1 MSVELKRTPLSQCAL
16 EQAPDLSVAHYQ
28 GQRIG
33 RVDFSRDVAGK
44 AAVLVRRPEM
54 EYALYYE
61 EAYPF
66 AVMLF
71 ALWHSGKAVWIAAN
85 NRPATAEKLMQQGCH
100 LLGDWPSGKALLL
113 PSAEGTM
120 ALSALDLQ
128 RSPLTLYTS
137 GSTGQPQAIQKELWQ
152 FQREVDTLEQQWGIE
167 LARSQV
173 LATVS
178 HQHIYG
184 LLFRVLWPLVSGRCF
199 HSKLYLSPESML
211 KAAHEQSAQSAQ
223 SSQSSYWVA
232 SPAQLKRLDELMP
245 WSEISR
251 LKAIFSSGGTLDID
265 VARQIEQQSGQ
276 KLIDI
281 YGSSETGGIAWRKPV
296 SDERWLPFPGVTL
309 APSADQQYL
318 LHSPYLPEGTP
329 CFLQDQLELCKDGR
343 FSLLGRIDRIVK
355 VEEKRLSLNEMEQ
368 ALQQSGRV
376 RQAHCRLWI
385 DKRARIVAVVILTA
399 QGLDTIRQHGRGALI
414 KQLRNQLLNGFETV
428 VLPKKWLFINQLPL
442 SAQGK
447 IDHERIA
454 SLLSLDSRVF
464 PQLQFFSQQDD
475 CVELSLRMQAD
486 LLYFAGHFPGQ
497 PILPGVTQL
506 AWAEKYGKIFFS
518 ITQPFSCM
526 EVIKFKKIIRPGDK
540 LTLQLRWNEGS
551 GKLYFDFSSRIQSHS
566 SGRLLYG
573 AKI

>member
-1 MSVELKRTPLSQCAL
+1 
-16 EQAPDLSVAHYQ
+16 
-28 GQRIG
+28 
-33 RVDFSRDVAGK
+33 
-44 AAVLVRRPEM
+44 M
-54 EYALYYE
+54 EYALYYG

-71 ALWHSGKAVWIAAN
+71 ALWHAGKAVWIAAN
-85 NRPATAEKLMQQGCH
+85 NRPATVEKLMQQGCY
-100 LLGDWPSGKALLL
+100 LLGDWPSGKAMPL

-128 RSPLTLYTS
+128 RSRLTLFTS

-167 LARSQV
+167 LGRSQA

-184 LLFRVLWPLVSGRCF
+184 LLFRVLWPLASGRCF
-199 HSKLYLSPESML
+199 HSQIYLSPESLL
-211 KAAHEQSAQSAQ
+211 KAAHEQSAQ

-232 SPAQLKRLDELMP
+232 SPAQLKRLDELTP
-245 WSEISR
+245 WSGIRR
-251 LKAIFSSGGTLDID
+251 LKAIFSSGGTMDLD
-265 VARQIEQQSGQ
+265 VARQIEQYSGQ

-296 SDERWLPFPGVTL
+296 SDERWFPFPGITIE
-309 APSADQQYL
+309 PSADQQHL
-318 LHSPYLPEGTP
+318 LRSPYLPTTTPATP
-329 CFLQDQLELCKDGR
+329 CLLNDKLELCKDGR
-343 FSLLGRIDRIVK
+343 FNLLGRIDRIVK

-368 ALQQSGRV
+368 ALQQSGWV
-376 RQAHCRLWI
+376 RQAHCRPWI
-385 DKRARIVAVVILTA
+385 GKRVRIVAVVILTA
-399 QGLDTIRQHGRGALI
+399 QGLDYVKQHGRGALI
-414 KQLRNQLLNGFETV
+414 KQLRHLLLDIFETV
-428 VLPKKWLFINQLPL
+428 VLPKKWLFIDQLPL
-442 SAQGK
+442 STQGK

-454 SLLSLDSRVF
+454 NLLSLDSRVF

-475 CVELSLRMQAD
+475 CVELSLRVQAD
-486 LLYFAGHFPGQ
+486 LPYFSGHFPGQ

-506 AWAEKYGKIFFS
+506 AWVEKYGKIFFS
-518 ITQPFSCM
+518 ITQPFLRM

-540 LTLQLRWNEGS
+540 LTLQLRWNQGS
-551 GKLYFDFSSRIQSHS
+551 GKLYFDFSSSIESYS

-573 AKI
+573 VER